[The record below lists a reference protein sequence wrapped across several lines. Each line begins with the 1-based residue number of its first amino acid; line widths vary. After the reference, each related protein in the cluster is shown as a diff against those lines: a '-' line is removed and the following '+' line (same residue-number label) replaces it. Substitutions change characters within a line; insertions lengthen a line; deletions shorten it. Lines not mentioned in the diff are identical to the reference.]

1 MGEWPHITSVAHED
15 CDQKGIWRM
24 MAKYAFGMSYQE
36 CFLPNTF
43 FCLPSGTPCLD
54 WRRHSSKPSRT
65 SLTHHHE
72 ISVESHGFSR
82 GKPVWTEHLS
92 VYQNNMG
99 FLPLLVI
106 CSLVSWLEADH
117 SLSSLFITVTQS
129 GVLDL
134 QWVLINDSSWQ
145 LKAFRRMIFQF
156 WAEIQTAT
164 QKYHSYISAP
174 PSPLILYPQW

>member
-1 MGEWPHITSVAHED
+1 MATHYISSTWRLWS
-15 CDQKGIWRM
+15 KGNLKDDGKICFWNELS
-24 MAKYAFGMSYQE
+24 GMFSARYI
-36 CFLPNTF
+36 LLSTI
-43 FCLPSGTPCLD
+43 
-54 WRRHSSKPSRT
+54 RHSMSGLEAGTHQSRPARHW
-65 SLTHHHE
+65 LTTMKYL
-72 ISVESHGFSR
+72 ESHGFSI
-82 GKPVWTEHLS
+82 GKPVWSNRLGALNACRFTRTTWVSFHCL
-92 VYQNNMG
+92 
-99 FLPLLVI
+99 
-106 CSLVSWLEADH
+106 LVSWLEAGH

-129 GVLDL
+129 GVLGL

>member
-1 MGEWPHITSVAHED
+1 MIKREFEGWWQNMLLEWVVRNVFCQIHSFVYHPALHVWTGGGTHQSRPARH
-15 CDQKGIWRM
+15 WLTTM
-24 MAKYAFGMSYQE
+24 KY
-36 CFLPNTF
+36 L
-43 FCLPSGTPCLD
+43 
-54 WRRHSSKPSRT
+54 
-65 SLTHHHE
+65 
-72 ISVESHGFSR
+72 ESHGFSI
-82 GKPVWTEHLS
+82 GKPVWSNRLGALNACRFTRTTWVSFHCL
-92 VYQNNMG
+92 
-99 FLPLLVI
+99 
-106 CSLVSWLEADH
+106 LVSWLEAGH

-129 GVLDL
+129 GVLGL